1 MSGIK
6 WSKLVSE
13 EQAYSIKQLNVPI
26 EGTCAG
32 LAFTISRKAAVAVSP
47 LCGTRLIPDTLSCH
61 FRITFN
67 LQDE

>member
-6 WSKLVSE
+6 LQKLVSE
-13 EQAYSIKQLNVPI
+13 ERVNSIEQLNVPL

-32 LAFTISRKAAVAVSP
+32 LAFTISQKAAVAVPP
-47 LCGTRLIPDTLSCH
+47 LCGTRFIPDTLSCH